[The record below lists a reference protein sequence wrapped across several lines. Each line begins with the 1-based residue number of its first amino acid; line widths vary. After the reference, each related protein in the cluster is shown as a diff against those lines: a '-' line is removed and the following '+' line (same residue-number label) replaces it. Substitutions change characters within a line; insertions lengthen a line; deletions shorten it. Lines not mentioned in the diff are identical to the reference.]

1 MAIFAGI
8 SGLLSVLVGW
18 GVTARLFALS
28 RRNRA
33 LPERLLAIAFGGL
46 FCVGY
51 PLAGA
56 SRVPAMVMTNEG
68 ALLFAV
74 GAIGMVVGIAALA
87 RFPYVVFRAGK
98 RWASVLSIVIG
109 LMGTVGGTGAAL
121 VVAFAPTQE
130 AMIANIQSWTIALMA
145 AVGASYLWNGFE
157 SIRYYG
163 KMKRR
168 AALGLANAETT
179 HRFLLW
185 SLASVAS
192 VALIA
197 AIMTIR
203 AAGLPILA
211 PVGVSLIACAA
222 LVTTACWW
230 LAFFMP
236 DVYRRRVLGIAPDAR
251 GAEGDTSHAVSNAT
265 SDPSDA

>member
-18 GVTARLFALS
+18 SVTVRLFALA
-28 RRNRA
+28 RRSRA

-56 SRVPAMVMTNEG
+56 SRVPAMIMTNEG
-68 ALLFAV
+68 ALLFAM

-87 RFPYVVFRAGK
+87 RFPYVVFRADK
-98 RWASVLSIVIG
+98 QWASALSVLIAITG
-109 LMGTVGGTGAAL
+109 AVGGTGMAL
-121 VVAFAPTQE
+121 VGAFAKSQE
-130 AMIANIQSWTIALMA
+130 AMIASLQPWTIALIA
-145 AVGASYLWNGFE
+145 SVEASYVWNGLE

-163 KMKRR
+163 KMKKR

-185 SLASVAS
+185 ALASAAT
-192 VALIA
+192 VALAAVIIA
-197 AIMTIR
+197 IR
-203 AAGLPILA
+203 AAGLPIMA
-211 PVGVSLIACAA
+211 PLGTTLISCTT

-236 DVYRRRVLGIAPDAR
+236 DAYRRRVLGIEPEAGEPAVDAR
-251 GAEGDTSHAVSNAT
+251 QTQGDA
-265 SDPSDA
+265 

>member
-18 GVTARLFALS
+18 SVTVRLFALA
-28 RRNRA
+28 RRSRA

-56 SRVPAMVMTNEG
+56 SRVPAMIMTNEG
-68 ALLFAV
+68 ALLFAM

-87 RFPYVVFRAGK
+87 RCPYVVFRADQ
-98 RWASVLSIVIG
+98 RWASTLSVVIALTG
-109 LMGTVGGTGAAL
+109 AAGGTGMAL
-121 VVAFAPTQE
+121 VGAFAKTQE
-130 AMIANIQSWTIALMA
+130 AMIASLQPWTIALTA
-145 AVGASYLWNGFE
+145 SVGASFLWNGIE
-157 SIRYYG
+157 SIRSYG
-163 KMKRR
+163 QMTKR

-185 SLASVAS
+185 ALASAAT
-192 VALIA
+192 VALVAVILA
-197 AIMTIR
+197 IR
-203 AAGLPILA
+203 AAGLPIIA
-211 PVGVSLIACAA
+211 PLGTTLISCTT

-236 DVYRRRVLGIAPDAR
+236 DTYRRRVLGLEPGGGDPTTDGLSAR
-251 GAEGDTSHAVSNAT
+251 GGA
-265 SDPSDA
+265 